1 MDNAFAPVEH
11 GGEESGGT
19 VMASLV
25 WLLIPVM
32 AVCIAGLW
40 SSWATR
46 RRINGGG
53 DAAGVAGYHAF
64 RTAMERSREWEG
76 SREPRR
82 PEADDVPDD
91 PQPAERGRTSARTTG
106 GTHRSKVESDSLVE
120 PLAEHP
126 DQRAAPA
133 GPRAS
138 QLREALDQHLA
149 AHVPEG
155 VPDRVPQRVPERVPT
170 GVSTDSPSRAAD

>member
-1 MDNAFAPVEH
+1 
-11 GGEESGGT
+11 
-19 VMASLV
+19 MASLV

-64 RTAMERSREWEG
+64 RTAMERSREWER
-76 SREPRR
+76 SRQPRR
-82 PEADDVPDD
+82 ADADDLPDD
-91 PQPAERGRTSARTTG
+91 DPPPAARGRTPARTTG

-120 PLAEHP
+120 PLAEH
-126 DQRAAPA
+126 
-133 GPRAS
+133 
-138 QLREALDQHLA
+138 
-149 AHVPEG
+149 PEG